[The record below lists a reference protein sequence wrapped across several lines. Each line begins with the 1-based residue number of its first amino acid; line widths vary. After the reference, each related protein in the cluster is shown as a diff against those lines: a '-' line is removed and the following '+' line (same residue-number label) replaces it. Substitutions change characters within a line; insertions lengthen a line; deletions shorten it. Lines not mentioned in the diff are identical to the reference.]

1 MDFKV
6 AGTENGITTMQM
18 DIKVAGITPEI
29 MAQALAQAKDGRLH
43 ILAEMNKALSA
54 PQGFSEYAPKI
65 ETLQIPTDKIREVIG
80 SGGKTIRSI
89 QERTGCSISVEDDG
103 TVKVAS
109 SSRSEAAEAI
119 DIIKALTAEP
129 TIGDIYLGTV
139 AKITDFGA
147 FVTILPGVD
156 GLCHI
161 SELSEERIDRVDDV
175 VREGEEIIVRCTG
188 IEGNGKIR
196 LSRKEALGK
205 APTAL
210 NTRA

>member
-1 MDFKV
+1 M
-6 AGTENGITTMQM
+6 TE
-18 DIKVAGITPEI
+18 
-29 MAQALAQAKDGRLH
+29 
-43 ILAEMNKALSA
+43 
-54 PQGFSEYAPKI
+54 
-65 ETLQIPTDKIREVIG
+65 
-80 SGGKTIRSI
+80 
-89 QERTGCSISVEDDG
+89 
-103 TVKVAS
+103 
-109 SSRSEAAEAI
+109 
-119 DIIKALTAEP
+119 AEP

-210 NTRA
+210 KVRS